1 MKYLKRIDEFFD
13 FFKNDKNKKNTKDGV
28 DVKRWKSKLGDK
40 PKYGTP
46 EFDEYEDER
55 FKCSDC
61 KESNYEMYMVN
72 DELWDQFGEQLDTL
86 CVYCLEKR
94 LGRKLTKEDF
104 KQFMNS
110 PVNQRN
116 NFIKNITK

>member
-1 MKYLKRIDEFFD
+1 
-13 FFKNDKNKKNTKDGV
+13 
-28 DVKRWKSKLGDK
+28 
-40 PKYGTP
+40 
-46 EFDEYEDER
+46 
-55 FKCSDC
+55 
-61 KESNYEMYMVN
+61 MVN